1 MLYQILDYR
10 ALDPRN
16 LAKSRTIKLEGELI
30 GHPILLLVDSGATH
44 NFIARELVSSL
55 NLEVTPTY
63 LFSVGLGNC
72 SKCSS

>member
-30 GHPILLLVDSGATH
+30 GHPILLLVDSGATQLYC
-44 NFIARELVSSL
+44 A
-55 NLEVTPTY
+55 
-63 LFSVGLGNC
+63 
-72 SKCSS
+72 